1 MTSQKYL
8 GNKFMILSSLL
19 ILTLVVA
26 SGILLSS
33 MLLPFQLPRVSADSS
48 DANTDQDLKQKNT
61 GSGDSD
67 NFNCGENLIDSAVSV
82 ICLAEP
88 PPPPPETATL
98 SVCKEVTGGT
108 GGGTFP
114 ADFAFIVTGNNP
126 FPAQFTGD
134 NSDGC
139 VDVTIGPGEYIVS
152 EVSPPLGGRTLTV
165 SIEGE
170 CMQDLTNRLRA
181 TGVIDAG
188 ETQVCTFINSFGD

>member
-1 MTSQKYL
+1 
-8 GNKFMILSSLL
+8 MILSSLL
-19 ILTLVVA
+19 ILVLVVT

-33 MLLPFQLPRVSADSS
+33 MPLPFQLPKVSADSS
-48 DANTDQDLKQKNT
+48 DTNTDQDMKQKNT
-61 GSGDSD
+61 GSGDSA
-67 NFNCGENLIDSAVSV
+67 NSNCVENLIDSTVSV

-88 PPPPPETATL
+88 SPPPSPETATL

-114 ADFAFIVTGNNP
+114 ADFAFTVTGNNP

-139 VDVTIGPGEYIVS
+139 VDVTIGPGGFTVS
-152 EVSPPLGGRTLTV
+152 EVSPPLGGRTLTIT
-165 SIEGE
+165 IEGI
-170 CMQDLTNRLRA
+170 CDQDPIIRTRA